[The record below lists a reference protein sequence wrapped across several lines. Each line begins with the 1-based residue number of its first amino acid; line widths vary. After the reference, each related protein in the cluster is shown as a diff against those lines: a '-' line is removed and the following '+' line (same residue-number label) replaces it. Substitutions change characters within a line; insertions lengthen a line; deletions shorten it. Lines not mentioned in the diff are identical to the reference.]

1 MRFVDSNVWLYAMQ
15 KEGDERKRELAMQVV
30 KPWSLTVST
39 QVINEVCNNLRRKSG
54 FTEAEIEK
62 VIQSFYKH
70 RIVVP
75 LDRVSMLRACGL
87 RSRYCLSFWDS
98 QLVACALL
106 SGCTVL
112 ESEDMQDGL
121 VIEGTLTIRNPFK
134 E

>member
-15 KEGDERKRELAMQVV
+15 KAGDSQKREQAALVV
-30 KPWSLTVST
+30 KPWALTVST

-54 FTEAEIEK
+54 FTESEVEK
-62 VIQSFYKH
+62 VIESFYKH

-75 LDRVSMLRACGL
+75 LDRASMLKACEL
-87 RSRYCLSFWDS
+87 RGRYSFSFWDS

-106 SGCTVL
+106 AGCTVL

-134 E
+134 Q

>member
-15 KEGDERKRELAMQVV
+15 RVGDAHKHEQAAMVV

-39 QVINEVCNNLRRKSG
+39 QVINEVCNNLRRKSA
-54 FTEAEIEK
+54 FTEGEIEK
-62 VIQSFYKH
+62 VIESFYKH

-75 LDRVSMLRACGL
+75 LDRSSMLKACEL
-87 RSRYCLSFWDS
+87 RDRYSLSFWDS

-106 SGCTVL
+106 AGCTIL

-121 VIEGTLTIRNPFK
+121 VIEGTLTIRNPFTA
-134 E
+134 